1 MSELAGEWYGGDTFL
16 RIEESGRLSGAS
28 REYCLLSGQL
38 PARPTNSVVA
48 FPAVIDC
55 GEGEQLGQG
64 LLSLF
69 TIFDNAPVGPLLP
82 EGQTVLLISVRYGD
96 AVSISGYVP
105 TSN

>member
-1 MSELAGEWYGGDTFL
+1 MSELAGEWYGGETFL

-55 GEGEQLGQG
+55 GEGEQPGQG

-69 TIFDNAPVGPLLP
+69 TILSDPLLGPLLP
-82 EGQTVLLISVRYGD
+82 SEQTILLISVRYGD
-96 AVSISGYVP
+96 EVSISGYIP